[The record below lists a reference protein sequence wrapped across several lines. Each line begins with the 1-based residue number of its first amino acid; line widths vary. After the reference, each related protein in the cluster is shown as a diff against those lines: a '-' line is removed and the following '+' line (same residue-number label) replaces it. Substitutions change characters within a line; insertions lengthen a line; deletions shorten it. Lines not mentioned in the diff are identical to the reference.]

1 MFKSKFKV
9 NWISIFLKLGSS
21 LFPQPIFKHKGRTK
35 FNIRDSPLL
44 WTNKLWR
51 LTLPWTSDNW
61 SLCSRVNAL
70 PKTRTC
76 KIISEKERLSIFSK
90 KELINK
96 ARKMVFFKIEKHSNI
111 GKKYLKNTIIY
122 NILVLYR
129 IVKMMFSS
137 WARGG
142 RGQVFYSHQTWTKWL
157 LHLNEQT
164 FLSQKYI
171 ILIITITILVLLSW
185 TEKCWFI
192 EL

>member
-1 MFKSKFKV
+1 MLPAGFGIFKDDPMLDPLDETPLVMDLVLPPGLIMFKSKFKV

-76 KIISEKERLSIFSK
+76 KIISEKERLSIFLK
-90 KELINK
+90 KELISK
-96 ARKMVFFKIEKHSNI
+96 ARKMVSFKIEKHSNI

-137 WARGG
+137 WARGEG
-142 RGQVFYSHQTWTKWL
+142 ASFL
-157 LHLNEQT
+157 LTPNLN
-164 FLSQKYI
+164 
-171 ILIITITILVLLSW
+171 
-185 TEKCWFI
+185 
-192 EL
+192 